1 MGLIPSP
8 IRARELNMSS
18 KSRELIDTHQHLWMM
33 SERAYS
39 WIEPAYGPLYDD
51 FPPERLAPEIMESG
65 VTSSILVQA
74 ADTYD
79 DTFYMLDVAAH
90 SDFVTGVVGWVPFE
104 RPNESRTALKTL
116 AKNEHFKGVR
126 NLTHDYSNPKY
137 ESDDAWITRPA
148 VLETLGHVEKMGL
161 SLDYV
166 SIKPEHT
173 KNIATL
179 AKKFPKLKIVVDHFA
194 KPPIASK
201 EMEPWA
207 SSMSEIAEFPN
218 VYAKLS
224 GLNTASDLANWTVA
238 DWQPYVDFI
247 VKTYGA
253 NRVMMGGDWPV
264 IVLGNTYVEVWK
276 AQVEVI
282 NKFSQDDQEWMRH
295 KTAKAFYN
303 L

>member
-1 MGLIPSP
+1 M
-8 IRARELNMSS
+8 A
-18 KSRELIDTHQHLWMM
+18 RELIDTHQHLWVM

-51 FPPERLAPEIMESG
+51 FTPERLAPEIPASG
-65 VTSSILVQA
+65 VTSSVLVQA

-90 SDFVTGVVGWVPFE
+90 SDFVQGVVGWVPFE
-104 RPNESRTALKTL
+104 RPNESRTALETL
-116 AKNEHFKGVR
+116 AKSKYFKGVR

-148 VLETLGHVEKMGL
+148 VLETLAYVEKMGL

-166 SIKPEHT
+166 SVKPEHT
-173 KNIATL
+173 KNIVAL
-179 AKKFPKLKIVVDHFA
+179 AKKFPQLKIVVDHFA
-194 KPPIASK
+194 KPPIAAK

-207 SSMSEIAEFPN
+207 SSMAEIAAFPN

-224 GLNTASDLANWTVA
+224 GLNTASDLANWSVA
-238 DWQPYVDFI
+238 DWQPYVDFM

-264 IVLGNTYVEVWK
+264 IVLGNTYVEIWK

-282 NKFSQDDQEWMRH
+282 SGYSDDDQDWITH

>member
-1 MGLIPSP
+1 MSK
-8 IRARELNMSS
+8 REM
-18 KSRELIDTHQHLWMM
+18 IDTHQHLWVM

-51 FPPERLAPEIMESG
+51 FTPERLAPEIPDSG
-65 VTSSILVQA
+65 VTNSVLVQA

-79 DTFYMLDVAAH
+79 DTFYMLDVAHH
-90 SDFVTGVVGWVPFE
+90 SDFVIGVVGWVPFD
-104 RPNESRTALKTL
+104 RPNEARTALEVF
-116 AKNEHFKGVR
+116 AKDKYFKGVR
-126 NLTHDYSNPKY
+126 NLSHDYSNPKY
-137 ESDDAWITRPA
+137 QSDDEWITRPA
-148 VLETLGHVEKMGL
+148 VLETLGHVEKLGL
-161 SLDYV
+161 SFDYV

-173 KNIATL
+173 KNIVTL
-179 AKKFPKLKIVVDHFA
+179 AQMFPKLKIVVDHFA
-194 KPPIASK
+194 KPPIAAK

-207 SSMSEIAEFPN
+207 SSMAEIAKYSN
-218 VYAKLS
+218 VYAKFS
-224 GLNTASDLANWTVA
+224 GLNTASDLANWSVS

-247 VKTYGA
+247 VQTYGA

-276 AQVEVI
+276 AQAEVI
-282 NKFSQDDQEWMRH
+282 SAYSTDDQEWIRH

>member
-1 MGLIPSP
+1 M
-8 IRARELNMSS
+8 A
-18 KSRELIDTHQHLWMM
+18 RELIDTHQHLWVM

-51 FPPERLAPEIMESG
+51 FTPERLAPEIPASG
-65 VTSSILVQA
+65 VTGSVLVQA

-90 SDFVTGVVGWVPFE
+90 SDFVQGVVGWVPFE
-104 RPNESRTALKTL
+104 RPNESRTALETL
-116 AKNEHFKGVR
+116 AKNKYFKGVR
-126 NLTHDYSNPKY
+126 NLTHDYSNSKY

-148 VLETLGHVEKMGL
+148 VLETLAYVEKMGL

-166 SIKPEHT
+166 SVKPEHT
-173 KNIATL
+173 KNIVTL
-179 AKKFPKLKIVVDHFA
+179 AKKFPNLKIVVDHFA
-194 KPPIASK
+194 KPPIAAK

-207 SSMSEIAEFPN
+207 SSMAEIAAFPN

-224 GLNTASDLANWTVA
+224 GLNTASDLANWSVA

-264 IVLGNTYVEVWK
+264 IVLGNTYVEIWK
-276 AQVEVI
+276 AQVEAI
-282 NKFSQDDQEWMRH
+282 SGYSQEDQDWITH

>member
-1 MGLIPSP
+1 M
-8 IRARELNMSS
+8 A
-18 KSRELIDTHQHLWMM
+18 RELIDAHQHLWVM

-51 FPPERLAPEIMESG
+51 FTLERLAPEIPASG
-65 VTSSILVQA
+65 VTGSVLVQA

-79 DTFYMLDVAAH
+79 DTFYMLDIAAH
-90 SDFVTGVVGWVPFE
+90 SDFVQGVVGWVPFE
-104 RPNESRTALKTL
+104 RPHESRAALENLT
-116 AKNEHFKGVR
+116 KNKYFKGVR

-148 VLETLGHVEKMGL
+148 VLETLAHVEELEL

-173 KNIATL
+173 KNIVTL
-179 AKKFPKLKIVVDHFA
+179 AKKFPQLKIVVDHFA
-194 KPPIASK
+194 KPPIAAR

-207 SSMSEIAEFPN
+207 SSMAEIAAFPN

-224 GLNTASDLANWTVA
+224 GLNTASDLANWSVA
-238 DWQPYVDFI
+238 DWQPYVDFMI
-247 VKTYGA
+247 KTYGA

-282 NKFSQDDQEWMRH
+282 SGYSESDQDWITH

>member
-1 MGLIPSP
+1 M
-8 IRARELNMSS
+8 A
-18 KSRELIDTHQHLWMM
+18 RELIDTHQHLWVM

-51 FPPERLAPEIMESG
+51 FTPERLAPEIPASG
-65 VTSSILVQA
+65 VTGSVLVQA
-74 ADTYD
+74 ADT
-79 DTFYMLDVAAH
+79 
-90 SDFVTGVVGWVPFE
+90 
-104 RPNESRTALKTL
+104 NESRTALETL
-116 AKNEHFKGVR
+116 AKNKYFKGVR

-148 VLETLGHVEKMGL
+148 VLETLAYVEKMGL
-161 SLDYV
+161 SFDYV
-166 SIKPEHT
+166 SVKPEHT
-173 KNIATL
+173 KNIVTL

-194 KPPIASK
+194 KPPIAAK

-207 SSMSEIAEFPN
+207 SSMAEIAAFPN

-224 GLNTASDLANWTVA
+224 GLNTASDLANWSVA
-238 DWQPYVDFI
+238 DWQPYVDFM

-264 IVLGNTYVEVWK
+264 IVLGNTYVEIWK

-282 NKFSQDDQEWMRH
+282 SGYSQEDQDWITH

>member
-1 MGLIPSP
+1 M
-8 IRARELNMSS
+8 A
-18 KSRELIDTHQHLWMM
+18 RELIDAHQHLWVM
-33 SERAYS
+33 SERAYN
-39 WIEPAYGPLYDD
+39 WIVPAYGPLYDD
-51 FPPERLAPEIMESG
+51 FTPERLAPEIPASG
-65 VTSSILVQA
+65 VTGSILVQA

-90 SDFVTGVVGWVPFE
+90 SDFVPGVVGWVPFE
-104 RPNESRTALKTL
+104 RPNESRTALETL
-116 AKNEHFKGVR
+116 AKNKYFKGVR
-126 NLTHDYSNPKY
+126 NLSHDYSNPKY

-148 VLETLGHVEKMGL
+148 VLETLAYVEKMGL
-161 SLDYV
+161 SFDYV
-166 SIKPEHT
+166 SVKSEHT
-173 KNIATL
+173 KNIVTL
-179 AKKFPKLKIVVDHFA
+179 AKKFPQLKIVVDHFA
-194 KPPIASK
+194 KPPIAAK

-207 SSMSEIAEFPN
+207 SSMAEIAAFPN

-224 GLNTASDLANWTVA
+224 GLNTASDLANWSVA

-264 IVLGNTYVEVWK
+264 IVLGNTYVEIWK

-282 NKFSQDDQEWMRH
+282 SGYSQEDQDWITH